1 MEPNHLGTLLYFSSE
16 TLCSSNLSE
25 VREHIRTMY
34 MVELKGILPQNSFY
48 RPNLKFWIVMGCG
61 KARFG
66 RKGQKNTKIWKFW
79 SQSLFPGTLRRPAHE
94 TLRHPMI
101 GPRGNPHTDLEAT
114 RFETSRQPARTSR
127 QAAMTGKEL
136 YHTPGSKG
144 GYRSTSSSSFASL
157 GVV

>member
-66 RKGQKNTKIWKFW
+66 QKRHLKLKILV
-79 SQSLFPGTLRRPAHE
+79 SQFVLW
-94 TLRHPMI
+94 
-101 GPRGNPHTDLEAT
+101 DLEAT
-114 RFETSRQPARTSR
+114 RTDHCRLPRGLMCGLPRGPSDQKSFT
-127 QAAMTGKEL
+127 
-136 YHTPGSKG
+136 TPHYYPKYEGWAIKN
-144 GYRSTSSSSFASL
+144 FL
-157 GVV
+157 L